1 MKFVI
6 VTFALALATQAAGI
20 RPALKKGRH
29 LLRAIAIPRSIAFGP
44 AATTSWSATSRNR
57 RYARSRRD
65 GLPRLKTME
74 DDK

>member
-29 LLRAIAIPRSIAFGP
+29 LLRAIAIPRSIAIGP
-44 AATTSWSATSRNR
+44 SAQHRGLQLVEIG

-65 GLPRLKTME
+65 GLPRLKTKG